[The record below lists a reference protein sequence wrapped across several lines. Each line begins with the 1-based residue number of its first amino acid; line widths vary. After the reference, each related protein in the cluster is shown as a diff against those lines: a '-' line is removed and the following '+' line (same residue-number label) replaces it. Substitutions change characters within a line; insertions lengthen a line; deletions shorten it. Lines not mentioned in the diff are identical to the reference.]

1 MKYLLIKDL
10 LSFRNYWKIFLIY
23 LLIINLYP
31 FFLKANLGNR
41 FQLSYQILLTNLGS
55 TPNINSIF
63 EVMLLLLTYSFI
75 TFITLSQ
82 FTNDF
87 IMGNENI
94 FLRMSKRKF
103 FLSKI
108 ISIIIT
114 ILIINFFLFI
124 MLLITYSILNCHIDI
139 SKYLKLFIID
149 SLIKINYSILNI
161 SLFLLIR
168 KWFFLFMTI
177 LITLGSIG
185 KISILSYPFFAIN
198 YYHQEIYIIINTII
212 VIIFTNIIYKL
223 KVNTLFERTD

>member
-31 FFLKANLGNR
+31 FFLKVNLGNR

-103 FLSKI
+103 F
-108 ISIIIT
+108 
-114 ILIINFFLFI
+114 
-124 MLLITYSILNCHIDI
+124 
-139 SKYLKLFIID
+139 
-149 SLIKINYSILNI
+149 
-161 SLFLLIR
+161 IR
-168 KWFFLFMTI
+168 KE
-177 LITLGSIG
+177 
-185 KISILSYPFFAIN
+185 KKD
-198 YYHQEIYIIINTII
+198 E
-212 VIIFTNIIYKL
+212 
-223 KVNTLFERTD
+223 